1 MATILSRRSN
11 AYTKLEIEDPEETQH
26 RRAQFLIYK
35 VLQQAAAS
43 SPRRRKRSWL
53 RIRMC
58 RLKIRI
64 GKRLKKL
71 RKGIVLSIGAAKG
84 GSHKQ
89 VISHMKTWK
98 RLFGLV

>member
-1 MATILSRRSN
+1 MATNLSRRSN
-11 AYTKLEIEDPEETQH
+11 GYTKLEIEDPEETKH
-26 RRAQFLIYK
+26 RLAQFLIYK
-35 VLQQAAAS
+35 VLQQAADS

-64 GKRLKKL
+64 GKRMKKL

-84 GSHKQ
+84 GAQKQ